1 MTINDTWGIEVKVIF
16 SCKYLGV
23 TNNKLDWK
31 NHMEAGYSKRQRLRP
46 FHSCCA
52 VWTIRWWPVLC
63 LSFGLLGGRRPHSRQ
78 EQGKLIKK
86 ALWSRLNLKQF
97 STVVAERRMLL
108 KLTWPRHAQEVIT
121 SSTFSQS
128 APGGPLNRPLYSSCL
143 MHNNMIFD
151 HISIFQMCWLFY
163 LLLLSVYLKSHKKI
177 ITFSHHFPF
186 IKSIYIRFW
195 ST

>member
-23 TNNKLDWK
+23 INNKLDWK

-63 LSFGLLGGRRPHSRQ
+63 LCFGLLGWRRPHSRQ
-78 EQGKLIKK
+78 EQRKLIKK
-86 ALWSRLNLKQF
+86 ALWSRLNLKQS

-143 MHNNMIFD
+143 MHNNMIFN